1 MISCRTM
8 RQLRAGPA
16 MVALLIV
23 LAAGPALAQDSAAAA
38 TLFDRGVADMND
50 GKYAAACP
58 ELAESHRLDP
68 RPGTLFT
75 LATCEERA
83 GKIASAVARYD
94 DYLSLFASLTPDQRA
109 RQKGR
114 ETVAEAQRASLG
126 LQVPKLTLVLPKDA
140 PPGTRVTRDGV
151 VLGAP
156 SLGLALPLDPG
167 DHVVEVD
174 VPGAPTARQT
184 VTIARG
190 ERKTVEVALPAR
202 VAPALVPP
210 GSSAVPPPETSGARG
225 ATSRRTVALIAGG
238 VGVTGLVVGAVF
250 GARVLG
256 KRSDIHA
263 HCAGPAC
270 DQTGLAAAND
280 AKSAGTVSDI
290 GFAVGL
296 AGLGAAAV
304 LWLTAPS
311 DPSAAAFQPSVVVH
325 PRGVALGVSRS
336 LP

>member
-1 MISCRTM
+1 M
-8 RQLRAGPA
+8 RLRAGPA
-16 MVALLIV
+16 IVAV
-23 LAAGPALAQDSAAAA
+23 LSVLSDGPARAQDSAAAA
-38 TLFDRGVADMND
+38 TLFDRGVADMKD
-50 GKYAAACP
+50 GKYGTACP
-58 ELAESHRLDP
+58 ELAESQRLDP

-83 GKIASAVARYD
+83 GKLATAVARYD
-94 DYLSLFASLTPDQRA
+94 DYLSLFASLPQEQRA

-114 ETVAEAQRASLG
+114 EIVAEAKRASLG
-126 LQVPKLTLVLPKDA
+126 PQVPKLTLVLPKDA
-140 PPGTRVTRDGV
+140 PPGTKLTRDGV

-167 DHVVEVD
+167 EHVVEVD

-184 VTIARG
+184 LTIARG
-190 ERKTVEVALPAR
+190 EQKLLEVTLPVRASTVSALPPP
-202 VAPALVPP
+202 VA
-210 GSSAVPPPETSGARG
+210 STSPPPETRDDRPSSA
-225 ATSRRTVALIAGG
+225 RRTVALIAGG

-250 GARVLG
+250 GARVFG

-263 HCAGPAC
+263 HCNGSAC
-270 DQTGLAAAND
+270 DETGLAAAND
-280 AKSAGTVSDI
+280 AKSAGTVSNI
-290 GFAVGL
+290 GVAVGL

-311 DPSAAAFQPSVVVH
+311 DSASGALRPTFVVSPREVAF
-325 PRGVALGVSRS
+325 GLSRS